1 MKVITFLIVAVFFCA
16 PVNAQSFYSISA
28 GVNTGEIVTEI
39 NGKKDDAI
47 KGAIGYT
54 VKTNIYIPVAK
65 SLLVQCGVEYET
77 VSNKVNTDYSNTV
90 GGTTIKETFTGK
102 SFLGYIQIPLRLT
115 YSLPAGKGRFF
126 AGAGPYAGIGVG
138 GRSKSTEIIETT
150 LGPNTTRSEY
160 NYNKKVSFGD
170 ADTSIKRINMGLGL
184 NLSYAT
190 VGNLLFSLYANKGL
204 NNINNR
210 TNYNTKTWSAGIT
223 VGYLFKNRE

>member
-1 MKVITFLIVAVFFCA
+1 MKTTIFLLTAIIFGTHL
-16 PVNAQSFYSISA
+16 NAQSFYGISA
-28 GVNTGEIVTEI
+28 GANTGNIVTEI

-47 KGAIGYT
+47 KGALGYT
-54 VKTNIYIPVAK
+54 IKANINIPVATNLFLQ
-65 SLLVQCGVEYET
+65 SGIEYET
-77 VSNKVNTDYSNTV
+77 VNNKVNTNYNNTV
-90 GGTTIKETFTGK
+90 GGATIKETFTGK
-102 SFLGYIQIPLRLT
+102 SFLGYFNIPLRLT

-126 AGAGPYAGIGVG
+126 AGAGPYVGIGVG

-150 LGPNTTRSEY
+150 IGSITTHSEF
-160 NYNKKVSFGD
+160 NYNKKVSFGN
-170 ADTSIKRINMGLGL
+170 ADTSIKRINAGLGL

-190 VGNLLFSLYANKGL
+190 AGNLLFSLYANKGL